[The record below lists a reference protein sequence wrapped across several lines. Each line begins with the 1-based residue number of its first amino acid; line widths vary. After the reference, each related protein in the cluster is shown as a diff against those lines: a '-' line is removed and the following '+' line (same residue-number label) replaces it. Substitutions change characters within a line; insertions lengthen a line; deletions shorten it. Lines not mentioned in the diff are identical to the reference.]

1 MGQLFV
7 FLVELTVYY
16 YLMFVC
22 GAIEFV
28 FFVELTFSLLLLMFV
43 CEAIEFVFFV
53 ELTVGLLL
61 LMFVFGAV
69 EFVF

>member
-1 MGQLFV
+1 MGQLNSS
-7 FLVELTVYY
+7 
-16 YLMFVC
+16 
-22 GAIEFV
+22 